1 MEIEIV
7 SADNNRKAFRE
18 QIIGLLILTVIVVIW
33 SYFFIPSPPKTP
45 INDNKSAIV
54 NEGEKSVSENTGAI
68 QVTEKTENEKVNAN
82 KLEGGDKKESL
93 SSEINLPPEPETI
106 DEESAKV
113 TLSKED
119 MEVVF
124 TKVGA
129 RVKYLYVYLKPNRED
144 VMQLVPLWKNTPD
157 KDAVYPFGLR
167 FHNHSLGD
175 TLDTKLWNA
184 QINEVENTA
193 LFSYT
198 IPNYIKVE
206 KIFSFGTSPFTLD
219 LQIRISNLSSEAFP
233 KTTKNQVDPVF
244 SLNWGPN
251 INSGDNNKGV
261 PQTVIFERKGELLR
275 YVTSKFKPKPNPDD
289 FLERVFDI
297 GWAAIRSAY
306 FVVAFKPEFN
316 TAQGWIAGGPK
327 HFRVGVG
334 ATQCEVAPNETQE
347 FLIKTYIGPNRGP
360 LLAEAWAGLDQ
371 VWEFFTSVKIM
382 DKFAKLLLAI
392 LNFFYTWTI
401 PNYGV
406 AIIFLTILVRLVVFP
421 LTWKSMVSM
430 KRMQKLAP
438 EIEKLKAEVG
448 DNQQELQKRMM
459 ELYRER
465 GVSPLG
471 GCLPLFLQLP
481 VFIAL
486 YRMLWSAVELR
497 GAPFIFWMT
506 DMSQPD
512 RLLSLPF
519 SIPIPFTNGGLDS
532 INLLPILMGV
542 LMYVSQKLTPGVSVV
557 QTQQQR
563 IMMTIMPIFFTAI
576 CYNMASGLS
585 LYIMVSTLLGIVQNY
600 IVPVKDV
607 DITPKK
613 VSSSRKHFYTAAQ
626 ERKRQW
632 AKELRRERKLKQRK
646 TNEDED

>member
-1 MEIEIV
+1 M
-7 SADNNRKAFRE
+7 SGDNNKKAFRE
-18 QIIGLLILTVIVVIW
+18 QIVGLLILTVIVVIW
-33 SYFFIPSPPKTP
+33 SYFFIPSPPKPEVKGSENTL
-45 INDNKSAIV
+45 V
-54 NEGEKSVSENTGAI
+54 NEGEKSNSENTGAI
-68 QVTEKTENEKVNAN
+68 QVTGKTEPEKGEDK
-82 KLEGGDKKESL
+82 KLDGGDKKESL
-93 SSEINLPPEPETI
+93 SQSEIIFPPEPELV

-129 RVKYLYVYLKPNRED
+129 RVKYLNIYLKPNRTD
-144 VMQLVPLWKNTPD
+144 VVQLVPLWKNTSD

-167 FHNHSLGD
+167 FHNHPLGD
-175 TLDTKLWNA
+175 ALDTKIWDV
-184 QINEVENTA
+184 QINNDEHTA
-193 LFSYT
+193 QFSYT
-198 IPNYIKVE
+198 LPNYIKVE

-219 LQIRISNLSSEAFP
+219 VRIRISNISSEVFP
-233 KTTKNQVDPVF
+233 KSAQNQVDPVF

-275 YVTSKFKPKPNPDD
+275 YVTSKFKAKSNPNE
-289 FLERVFDI
+289 FLERVFDL
-297 GWAAIRSAY
+297 GWTAIRSAY
-306 FVVAFKPEFN
+306 FVVALKPEFS
-316 TAQGWIAGGPK
+316 TAQGWITGGPK

-334 ATQCEVAPNETQE
+334 VTQCQVAPNETQE
-347 FLIKTYIGPNRGP
+347 FIVKTYLGPNRGP
-360 LLAEAWAGLDQ
+360 LLAEAWAGLDH

-392 LNFFYTWTI
+392 LNFFYAWTV

-406 AIIFLTILVRLVVFP
+406 AIILLTILVRLVVFP

-438 EIEKLKAEVG
+438 EMEKLKAEVG

-497 GAPFIFWMT
+497 GASFIFWMT

-512 RLLSLPF
+512 RLFTLPF
-519 SIPIPFTNGGLDS
+519 SIPIPFSSGNLDA

-542 LMYVSQKLTPGVSVV
+542 LMYVSQKLTPGASVV

-563 IMMTIMPIFFTAI
+563 IMMTIMPIFFTVI

-585 LYIMVSTLLGIVQNY
+585 LYIIVSTLLGIAQNY
-600 IVPVKDV
+600 LVPIKDV
-607 DITPKK
+607 SIAPKK
-613 VSSSRKHFYTAAQ
+613 VSSARKHFYTAAQ

-632 AKELRRERKLKQRK
+632 AKELRREKKLKQRK

>member
-1 MEIEIV
+1 M
-7 SADNNRKAFRE
+7 SGDNNRKVFRE
-18 QIIGLLILTVIVVIW
+18 QIVGLLILTVIVVIW

-45 INDNKSAIV
+45 IKDSKGAIAS
-54 NEGEKSVSENTGAI
+54 EGEKSVSENTGVI
-68 QVTEKTENEKVNAN
+68 QATEKIEFEKKEVNDSEAV
-82 KLEGGDKKESL
+82 DKKESL
-93 SSEINLPPEPETI
+93 SSEINLPPEPKVI
-106 DEESAKV
+106 NEEANKI

-119 MEVVF
+119 MEVTF

-129 RVKYLYVYLKPNRED
+129 RVKYLKIYLKPNQAD
-144 VMQLVPLWKNTPD
+144 VVQLIPLWKNTPD

-167 FHNHSLGD
+167 FHNNSLGD
-175 TLDTKLWNA
+175 ILDTRLWDV
-184 QINEVENTA
+184 QINDTENIA
-193 LFSYT
+193 QFSYT

-206 KIFSFGTSPFTLD
+206 KIFSFGASPFTLD
-219 LQIRISNLSSEAFP
+219 LRIRISNLSPDVFP
-233 KTTKNQVDPVF
+233 KNVQNQVDPVF

-251 INSGDNNKGV
+251 INSGDKNKGV

-275 YVTSKFKPKPNPDD
+275 YVTSKIKPKPNPDE
-289 FLERVFDI
+289 FLERVFDLE
-297 GWAAIRSAY
+297 WAAIRSAY
-306 FVVAFKPEFN
+306 FVVAFKPEFK
-316 TAQGWIAGGPK
+316 TTQGWITGGPK

-334 ATQCEVAPNETQE
+334 ATQYQVAPNETQE

-360 LLAEAWAGLDQ
+360 LLAAAWAGLDQ

-438 EIEKLKAEVG
+438 EMEKLKAEVG

-497 GAPFIFWMT
+497 GAPFIFWMA

-512 RLLSLPF
+512 HLFSLPF
-519 SIPIPFTNGGLDS
+519 SIPIPFSGGNLDS

-542 LMYVSQKLTPGVSVV
+542 LMYVSQKLTPGASVV

-563 IMMTIMPIFFTAI
+563 IMMTIMPIFFTVI

-585 LYIMVSTLLGIVQNY
+585 LYIIVSTLLGIAQNY
-600 IVPVKDV
+600 LVPIKDV
-607 DITPKK
+607 EITPKK